1 MSREEL
7 RNVAKKIATFRKVL
21 LFPHVN
27 MDGDSLGS
35 SFALCLGLR
44 QLGLEAF
51 IYAGQTVPHNLDFLG
66 EGCLTEK
73 PPFSGEEY
81 LSLLI
86 DCGSRSRVPGREA
99 VFDAGCAHACI
110 DHHASVENDTAFDF
124 SYIEPKS
131 AATGE
136 LIYMVLRDL
145 GVTMTLPMA
154 EAVYTALSTDTGSFQ
169 HSNTTARTH
178 CIAAEL
184 HEVEGFSC
192 KKIASLIYDRNS
204 LASMKL
210 EGRVF
215 EVLHSYCDGALL
227 VSRVTQ
233 DMLRKTGCTMEDA
246 DRMVSRLQSI
256 DGAEV
261 SCLLKEQ
268 EDGIIRGSLRAKS
281 YMNVA
286 AVAERFG
293 GGGHLR
299 AAGFRKEGTVDEIE
313 HLVTDALIR
322 SFREE
327 NHEG

>member
-1 MSREEL
+1 MSREQL
-7 RNVAKKIATFRKVL
+7 REVAKKMAAFRKVL

-27 MDGDSLGS
+27 IDGDSLGS
-35 SFALCLGLR
+35 SFALCTGLR
-44 QLGLEAF
+44 QLGCDAY

-66 EGCLTEK
+66 EGCLTEE
-73 PPFSGEEY
+73 PPFQGEDY
-81 LSLLI
+81 LSLLV
-86 DCGSRSRVPGREA
+86 DCGSRSRISGREE
-99 VFDAGCAHACI
+99 VFDAGSAHACI
-110 DHHASVENDTAFDF
+110 DHHASVENDTTFDF
-124 SYIEPKS
+124 AYIEPES

-136 LIYMVLRDL
+136 LIYQVLQDL
-145 GVTMTLPMA
+145 DVEITLPIA
-154 EAVYTALSTDTGSFQ
+154 EAVYTAISTDTGSFQ

-178 CIAAEL
+178 RIAAAL
-184 HEVEGFSC
+184 HEVNGFSC

-215 EVLHSYCDGALL
+215 EALHSYCDGALL

-233 DMLRKTGCTMEDA
+233 EMLRETGCTMEDA

-268 EDGIIRGSLRAKS
+268 EDGIVRGSLRAKS
-281 YMNVA
+281 YIDVA
-286 AVAERFG
+286 SVAERFG

-299 AAGFRKEGTVDEIE
+299 AAGFRREGTVDEVE
-313 HLVTDALIR
+313 ALVTEALIQ
-322 SFREE
+322 SFRKED
-327 NHEG
+327 HEG